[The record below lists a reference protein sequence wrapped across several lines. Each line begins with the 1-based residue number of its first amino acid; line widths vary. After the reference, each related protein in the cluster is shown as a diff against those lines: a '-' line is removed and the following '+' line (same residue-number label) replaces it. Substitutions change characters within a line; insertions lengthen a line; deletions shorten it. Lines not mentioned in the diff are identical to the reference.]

1 MLGVD
6 YMKKKIILDKKKQK
20 ELEIKMAVSLLHN
33 LNLKGLI
40 NSETYAGIVNDSN
53 KMIAKL

>member
-1 MLGVD
+1 MLGVNF
-6 YMKKKIILDKKKQK
+6 MKKKIIIDKKKQK

-40 NSETYAGIVNDSN
+40 NSET
-53 KMIAKL
+53 